1 MTSGGV
7 LLVEDKP
14 LEAELFLRAFRK
26 AGFSDEVSL
35 ARDGAEALS
44 RLLGGSAAAAAA
56 DPVPALVLLDLKL
69 PKVEGLEV
77 LRRLRAETRTARV
90 PVVVLTA
97 SNREEDLRQSYSLGA
112 NGYVRKPVD
121 YVQYTE
127 AVRRIG
133 EFWIRTNEPPPREP
147 SA

>member
-1 MTSGGV
+1 MTDGRV
-7 LLVEDKP
+7 LLVEDRP

-26 AGFSDEVSL
+26 AGFAEEVSV
-35 ARDGAEALS
+35 ARDGAEALA
-44 RLLGGSAAAAAA
+44 RLLGGPAGAAA

-69 PKVEGLEV
+69 PKLGGLDV
-77 LRRLRAETRTARV
+77 LRRLRSEIRTAQV

-97 SNREEDLRQSYSLGA
+97 SNREEDLRSSYGLGA

-121 YVQYTE
+121 YVQYAE

-133 EFWIRTNEPPPREP
+133 EFWIRTNEPPPEP